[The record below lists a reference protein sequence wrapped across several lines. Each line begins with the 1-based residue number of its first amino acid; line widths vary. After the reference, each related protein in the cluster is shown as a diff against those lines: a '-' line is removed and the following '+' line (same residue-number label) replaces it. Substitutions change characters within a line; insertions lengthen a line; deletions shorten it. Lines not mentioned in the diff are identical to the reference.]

1 MTGRVYYHHPE
12 DSQYSL
18 AYVTRDKDEITTS
31 GQDAIIEDYDLDK
44 EFFVLY
50 TNRGASGTVDDLD
63 DEFEDT
69 LDEMSPQN
77 RTITVRLLQ
86 IFEEI
91 IEEKE
96 LEEDAKLE
104 IYKQIEL
111 ERIPDALARV
121 DWNGTAVDVAGQL
134 MSTLILKHAL
144 PNANHRTAISM
155 AQWYLES
162 IETGF
167 SFPDFATEEYDW
179 KSWVNEY
186 ITESKRLLTVRRN
199 TTAFSLLAEWGC
211 GTVVRK
217 NGIEIALAEYDLD
230 FTRSEAY
237 KHYGDVHTELCTD
250 FLIESVTRA
259 GHEELIT
266 TEGIGK
272 AEFVSFLDEAE

>member
-1 MTGRVYYHHPE
+1 MTACVDYHHPD

-18 AYVTRDKDEITTS
+18 AYVTQDRDEITTS
-31 GQDAIIEDYDLDK
+31 GQDVIIEEYDLDE

-50 TNRGASGTVDDLD
+50 TNRGASGTVEDLD
-63 DEFEDT
+63 DEFEDV

-77 RTITVRLLQ
+77 QTITVRLLQ

-111 ERIPDALARV
+111 DRIPDALARV
-121 DWNGTAVDVAGQL
+121 DWTGTAIDVSGQL

-144 PNANHRTAISM
+144 PNANHRTSISM

-179 KSWVNEY
+179 KTWVDKY

-199 TTAFSLLAEWGC
+199 TTAFSLLSEWGC
-211 GTVVRK
+211 DTVMRK
-217 NGIEIALAEYDLD
+217 NGIEIVLTEYDLD

-237 KHYGDVHTELCTD
+237 AYYGDVHPELCTD

-259 GHEELIT
+259 GHDELVT

>member
-1 MTGRVYYHHPE
+1 MTARVYYHHPE
-12 DSQYSL
+12 NSQYSL
-18 AYVTRDKDEITTS
+18 AYVTRDRDEITTS
-31 GQDAIIEDYDLDK
+31 GQEAIVERYDLDE

-50 TNRGASGTVDDLD
+50 TNGRASGTIEDLD

-69 LDEMSPQN
+69 LSEMTPQN

-91 IEEKE
+91 IEKKE
-96 LEEDAKLE
+96 LEEDAELE

-111 ERIPDALARV
+111 ERIPDALTRV
-121 DWNGTAVDVAGQL
+121 DWTGTAVDVAGQL

-144 PNANHRTAISM
+144 PNANHRTSISM

-179 KSWVNEY
+179 KAWVNEY

-199 TTAFSLLAEWGC
+199 TTAFSLLSEWGC
-211 GTVVRK
+211 DTVVRK
-217 NGIEIALAEYDLD
+217 NGIEIVFAEYDLD

-237 KHYGDVHTELCTD
+237 AYYEDAHTELCTD

-259 GHEELIT
+259 GYDELIT

-272 AEFVSFLDEAE
+272 AEFILFLDEAE

>member
-1 MTGRVYYHHPE
+1 MTVRVYYHHPE

-18 AYVTRDKDEITTS
+18 AYVTQDKDEITTS
-31 GQDAIIEDYDLDK
+31 GQEAIVERYDFDE

-121 DWNGTAVDVAGQL
+121 DWTGTAVDVAGQL

-144 PNANHRTAISM
+144 PNANHRTSISM

-179 KSWVNEY
+179 KAWVNEH

-199 TTAFSLLAEWGC
+199 TMAFSLLAEWGC
-211 GTVVRK
+211 DTVVRK
-217 NGIEIALAEYDLD
+217 NGTEIVLAEYDLD

-237 KHYGDVHTELCTD
+237 AHYGDTHTELCMD

-259 GHEELIT
+259 GHDELIT
-266 TEGIGK
+266 TEGTGK

>member
-1 MTGRVYYHHPE
+1 MTGRVYYYHPE

-18 AYVTRDKDEITTS
+18 AYVTQDRDEITTS
-31 GQDAIIEDYDLDK
+31 GQDAIVEHYDL
-44 EFFVLY
+44 EEVFFVLY
-50 TNRGASGTVDDLD
+50 TNCGASGTVDDLD
-63 DEFEDT
+63 DEFQDT

-96 LEEDAKLE
+96 LEEDTKLE

-111 ERIPDALARV
+111 ERIPDAITRV
-121 DWNGTAVDVAGQL
+121 DWTGTAVDVAGQL

-144 PNANHRTAISM
+144 PNANHRTSISM

-167 SFPDFATEEYDW
+167 SFPDFATGEYDW
-179 KSWVNEY
+179 KTWVNEY
-186 ITESKRLLTVRRN
+186 IAESKRLLTVRRN

-211 GTVVRK
+211 DTVVRK
-217 NGIEIALAEYDLD
+217 NGIEIVLAEYDLA

-266 TEGIGK
+266 TDGIGK

>member
-1 MTGRVYYHHPE
+1 MTARVYYHHPD

-18 AYVTRDKDEITTS
+18 AYVTQDRDEITIS
-31 GQDAIIEDYDLDK
+31 GKDAIIEHYDLAE

-50 TNRGASGTVDDLD
+50 TNRGASGTVEDLD
-63 DEFEDT
+63 DEFEDV
-69 LDEMSPQN
+69 LDDMSPQN

-91 IEEKE
+91 IGETE
-96 LEEDAKLE
+96 LEEEAKLE

-111 ERIPDALARV
+111 ERIPDAITRI
-121 DWNGTAVDVAGQL
+121 DWNGTAVAVAGQL
-134 MSTLILKHAL
+134 MSTLILKHTL
-144 PNANHRTAISM
+144 PNANHRTSISM

-167 SFPDFATEEYDW
+167 SFPDFVTEEYDW

-211 GTVVRK
+211 DTVMRK
-217 NGIEIALAEYDLD
+217 NGIEIVLAEYDLD
-230 FTRSEAY
+230 VTQSEAY
-237 KHYGDVHTELCTD
+237 KQYGEIHTELCTD
-250 FLIESVTRA
+250 FLIESVTCA
-259 GHEELIT
+259 GHDELIT
-266 TEGIGK
+266 AEGIGK
-272 AEFVSFLDEAE
+272 AKFVSCLEEAE

>member
-1 MTGRVYYHHPE
+1 MTARVYYHHPE

-18 AYVTRDKDEITTS
+18 AYITQDRDGITTS
-31 GQDAIIEDYDLDK
+31 GQEAIVERYDLDE

-50 TNRGASGTVDDLD
+50 TNRGASGTVDDFG

-121 DWNGTAVDVAGQL
+121 DWTGTAVDVAGQL

-144 PNANHRTAISM
+144 SNANHRTSISM

-179 KSWVNEY
+179 KAWVNVY

-211 GTVVRK
+211 DTVVRK
-217 NGIEIALAEYDLD
+217 NGIEIVLAEYDLD

-237 KHYGDVHTELCTD
+237 AYYGDTHTELCTD

-259 GHEELIT
+259 GHDELIT
-266 TEGIGK
+266 TEGTGK

>member
-1 MTGRVYYHHPE
+1 M
-12 DSQYSL
+12 
-18 AYVTRDKDEITTS
+18 
-31 GQDAIIEDYDLDK
+31 
-44 EFFVLY
+44 
-50 TNRGASGTVDDLD
+50 
-63 DEFEDT
+63 
-69 LDEMSPQN
+69 LDEMSPQD
-77 RTITVRLLQ
+77 RMITVRLLQ

-96 LEEDAKLE
+96 LEEEAKLE

-111 ERIPDALARV
+111 ERIPDAIARV
-121 DWNGTAVDVAGQL
+121 DWSGTAVDVAGQL

-144 PNANHRTAISM
+144 PNANHRTSISI

-211 GTVVRK
+211 DTVLRK
-217 NGIEIALAEYDLD
+217 NGIEIVLAEYDLD
-230 FTRSEAY
+230 STRSEAY
-237 KHYGDVHTELCTD
+237 EHYGELHTELCTN
-250 FLIESVTRA
+250 FLTKSVTRA
-259 GHEELIT
+259 GHDELIT
-266 TEGIGK
+266 TDGNGK
-272 AEFVSFLDEAE
+272 AEFVSFLEEAE

>member
-1 MTGRVYYHHPE
+1 MTARVYYHHPE
-12 DSQYSL
+12 DPQYSL
-18 AYVTRDKDEITTS
+18 VYVTRDRDKITTS
-31 GQDAIIEDYDLDK
+31 EQDAIIEHYNLDE

-50 TNRGASGTVDDLD
+50 TNRGSSGTVKDLD
-63 DEFEDT
+63 DEFEDV

-86 IFEEI
+86 IFEEV

-96 LEEDAKLE
+96 LEEEAKLE

-121 DWNGTAVDVAGQL
+121 DWTGTAVDVAGQL

-144 PNANHRTAISM
+144 PNANHRTSISM

-167 SFPDFATEEYDW
+167 SFPDFATEAYDW
-179 KSWVNEY
+179 KTWVNEY
-186 ITESKRLLTVRRN
+186 ITGSKRILTVRRN
-199 TTAFSLLAEWGC
+199 TRSFSLLSEWGC
-211 GTVVRK
+211 NTVVRK
-217 NGIEIALAEYDLD
+217 NGTEIVLAEYDLN

-237 KHYGDVHTELCTD
+237 AYYGDVHTELCTD

-259 GHEELIT
+259 GHEELIS

-272 AEFVSFLDEAE
+272 AEFVSFLEEAE